1 VFPSIDIGSIRFDK
15 PEYLWLLAVPA
26 LLGCGCVWRVLRGRS
41 HARRFSARHRTPAQG
56 PVAATGGWLAWLP
69 VPAAVGLL
77 VVGAAAP
84 QAVVSVIHRGAVDIV
99 VLQDGSASM
108 HVSDVRPNRWL
119 RSMRF
124 VRVLADSLQWGNGD
138 RIALVCFAHVAAP
151 QVRLTTDP
159 NTLFFF
165 LDHLRAPPFPLEDD
179 ATWDTNIERG
189 IYWGVRLVD
198 KDSELYGPSRNG
210 QVFVLI
216 SDGQAWSGQ
225 IASALKLASA
235 RQIPVL
241 VIGVGTPSGGFIPEA
256 PQTNGTRRTIL
267 SPIRAVL
274 DRQSLFEIAS
284 AGGGRYFELD
294 RQGDREI
301 AAAIVDAARRRA
313 RAGTAEPIEED
324 LSWYCVLAAAI
335 FAACSVL
342 LVRERAELMLH
353 AVSCGATVA
362 IVWLLTR

>member
-1 VFPSIDIGSIRFDK
+1 MFPSIDVASIRFDK
-15 PEYLWLLAVPA
+15 PEYLWLLVVPA
-26 LLGCGCVWRVLRGRS
+26 LLGWGCAWRVVRSRS
-41 HARRFSARHRTPAQG
+41 HARRFGARYRTPAQQR
-56 PVAATGGWLAWLP
+56 VSVTAGWLAWLP
-69 VPAAVGLL
+69 VPAAVALL
-77 VVGAAAP
+77 IVAAAAP
-84 QAVVSVIHRGAVDIV
+84 QAVVSVIRHGAVDV
-99 VLQDGSASM
+99 VILQDGSASM
-108 HVSDVRPNRWL
+108 HVGDVRPNRWL

-124 VRVLADSLQWGNGD
+124 VRVLADSLQWDNGD
-138 RIALVCFAHVAAP
+138 RIALACFAHVAAP

-165 LDHLRAPPFPLEDD
+165 LDHLRVPPFPLEDD

-198 KDSELYGPSRNG
+198 KDRELYGPSRNG

-225 IASALKLASA
+225 IASALRLASA
-235 RQIPVL
+235 RQIPVF
-241 VIGVGTPSGGFIPEA
+241 VIGVGTPGGGYIPVA
-256 PQTNGTRRTIL
+256 PRKEGTQPAQL
-267 SPIRAVL
+267 SSIRAVL

-284 AGGGRYFELD
+284 AGRGRYFELE

-313 RAGTAEPIEED
+313 AAARTAPGEED

-335 FAACSVL
+335 FVGISAL
-342 LVRERAELMLH
+342 LLRERAEFALY
-353 AVSCGATVA
+353 AVSCSVAAA
-362 IVWLLTR
+362 IVWAVTR